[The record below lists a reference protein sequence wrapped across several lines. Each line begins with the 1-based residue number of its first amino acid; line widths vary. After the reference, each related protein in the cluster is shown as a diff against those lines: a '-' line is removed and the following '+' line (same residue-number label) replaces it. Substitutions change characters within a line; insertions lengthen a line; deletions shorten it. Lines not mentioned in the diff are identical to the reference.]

1 MKLTDQKSY
10 IVYDGE
16 CPFCKRYV
24 KLLRL
29 QAAIGPVE
37 LINAR
42 EGHLVV
48 DILKNNNIDL
58 NEGMV
63 FVSGGRISHGH
74 QALQELSLL
83 TTHSGVLNQAFAKIF
98 SNPKASSFLY
108 PILRA
113 GRNLTLKLLGR
124 NKIS

>member
-16 CPFCKRYV
+16 CAFCKRYV

-29 QAAIGPVE
+29 QATIGPVE
-37 LINAR
+37 LISAR
-42 EGHLVV
+42 EEHPVV
-48 DILKNNNIDL
+48 DMLKNNNIDL

-63 FVSGGRISHGH
+63 FVRGDRISHGH
-74 QALQELSLL
+74 QAMQELSLL
-83 TTHSGVLNQAFAKIF
+83 ATQSGVLNQAFAKIF
-98 SNPKASSFLY
+98 SNPRASSFLY

-124 NKIS
+124 NPIS